1 MVRRHLIPEA
11 NAGLFWFLREENRG
25 APDGN
30 SLWRVLPASIA
41 IHLCIGSVNAWP
53 VFHPA
58 PARGVVVS
66 SGSDWSLPAVVRSF
80 SLAIV
85 CVDLTAAIGGKWL
98 EKGGS
103 RYVGMVAAKTVMI
116 ARLMEIAPTSTVDP
130 TATL

>member
-1 MVRRHLIPEA
+1 
-11 NAGLFWFLREENRG
+11 
-25 APDGN
+25 
-30 SLWRVLPASIA
+30 
-41 IHLCIGSVNAWP
+41 
-53 VFHPA
+53 
-58 PARGVVVS
+58 VVS